1 MKPLL
6 SLILPLA
13 LMACVDPGIAQQVP
27 IDPMPVDQCNAAVFQ
42 GLVGQPGSVL
52 NGMRFSI
59 DVRVIQ
65 PGMAVTM
72 DFMPDRLNIWLGAG
86 NVIER
91 VTCG

>member
-1 MKPLL
+1 MKPFALL
-6 SLILPLA
+6 APLA
-13 LMACVDPGIAQQVP
+13 LMACVENEIDPQVP
-27 IDPMPVDQCNAAVFQ
+27 IDPMPVEQCNAAVFQ

-52 NGMRFSI
+52 NGMRFSN

-72 DFMPDRLNIWLGAG
+72 DFSPNRLNIWLGAG
-86 NVIER
+86 DVIER

>member
-1 MKPLL
+1 MKPFLAL
-6 SLILPLA
+6 ALPLA
-13 LMACVDPGIAQQVP
+13 LMACVAPGIDPVP
-27 IDPMPVDQCNAAVFQ
+27 INPVPLEQCNAAALQ

-72 DFMPDRLNIWLGAG
+72 DFMPNRLNIWLGTG